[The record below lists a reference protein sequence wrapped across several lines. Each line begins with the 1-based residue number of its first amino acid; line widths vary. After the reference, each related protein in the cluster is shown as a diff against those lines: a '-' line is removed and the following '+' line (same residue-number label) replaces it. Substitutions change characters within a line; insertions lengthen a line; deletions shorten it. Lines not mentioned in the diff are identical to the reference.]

1 MNPTNNEVEQLRAEV
16 RSLERRLDLLG
27 SAVEDLV
34 TVTKANN
41 KAIAAMQ
48 NAVDLLVT
56 KPTLN

>member
-1 MNPTNNEVEQLRAEV
+1 MNPNTELETLRAEV
-16 RSLERRLDLLG
+16 RSRERRLDLLG
-27 SAVEDLV
+27 TAVDDLV

-41 KAIAAMQ
+41 KAIAQMQ